1 MTTAVEKLR
10 GRLDPLFASVDPDV
24 ADAVHS
30 LADAAAQ
37 QYADYIDSGAVDFVK
52 PDITPEH
59 TQQKGPMT

>member
-1 MTTAVEKLR
+1 MTSR
-10 GRLDPLFASVDPDV
+10 GKNAQDV